1 MRVLILSLEVWQDG
15 TNGGNVL
22 SNMFKD
28 TGMEFAQIYC
38 SPGEPRN
45 ELCTQ
50 YYQMTDSMVI
60 HGVLKHRAIG
70 RQFTL
75 QSRAEDLR
83 PTEAVQS
90 VGAEQPNKKFY
101 TFFRSHRLGIF
112 YAAKNMAWSLS
123 NWKHAG
129 LDSFVKDFA
138 PDIIFAPCYG
148 DIFMQKLT
156 RYVAELTE
164 KKVISYISD
173 DHYTLHHF
181 SLSPYFWGH
190 RLCLRHQLRKTFPY
204 YSLVYTM
211 TQTQK
216 QQCERDLHANMKI
229 LMKSISFGAIPEKT
243 SVEYPIRIVY
253 AGGIYLN
260 RWKTLGMVADGV
272 RRVNQDGVKY
282 QLDIYTGNDCTAEMR
297 EKLHDGVHC
306 FLHPAVSQDALR
318 EIYHSSDIAL
328 HVESFDLKNRLA
340 VRMSFST
347 KIVDC
352 LSSGCAVMAICDAKQ
367 GGMVYLREED
377 AAICISERSGIYDVL
392 ENLAR
397 NPQQIV
403 DYARKAK
410 QCCMRNHEKEH
421 ICRMVISDFE
431 RYCN

>member
-1 MRVLILSLEVWQDG
+1 MIMRVLILSLEVWQEG

-38 SPGEPRN
+38 SPGHPQN
-45 ELCTQ
+45 DICLK

-60 HGVLKHRAIG
+60 HNLLRHKEIGKAFLLQPAGDAEPELK
-70 RQFTL
+70 
-75 QSRAEDLR
+75 
-83 PTEAVQS
+83 
-90 VGAEQPNKKFY
+90 AEQPNAQFY
-101 TFFRSHRLGIF
+101 SFFKAHRLGVF
-112 YAAKNMAWSLS
+112 YAAKSIAWNLS

-129 LDSFVKDFA
+129 LGRFIQDFE
-138 PDIIFAPCYG
+138 PDIVFAPCYG
-148 DIFMQKLT
+148 DVFMQKLT
-156 RYVAELTE
+156 RYVADLTG

-173 DHYTLHHF
+173 DSYTLRHF
-181 SLSPYFWGH
+181 SLSPYFWIH
-190 RLCLRHQLRKTFPY
+190 KFCVRHQLRKTFPY

-216 QQCERDLHANMKI
+216 QQCEKDLHANMKI
-229 LMKSISFGAIPEKT
+229 LMKSVSFGAIPEKT
-243 SVEYPIRIVY
+243 SVAYPIRIVY
-253 AGGIYLN
+253 AGGVYLN
-260 RWKTLGMVADGV
+260 RWKTLGMVADGI
-272 RRVNQDGVKY
+272 RKVNRDGLKY

-297 EKLHDGVHC
+297 EKLHDGVNC

-318 EIYHSSDIAL
+318 EIYQSSDIAL

-392 ENLAR
+392 ESLAR

-410 QCCMRNHEKEH
+410 QCCMRNHDQEKTR
-421 ICRMVISDFE
+421 RMILEDFE
-431 RYCN
+431 RYCT